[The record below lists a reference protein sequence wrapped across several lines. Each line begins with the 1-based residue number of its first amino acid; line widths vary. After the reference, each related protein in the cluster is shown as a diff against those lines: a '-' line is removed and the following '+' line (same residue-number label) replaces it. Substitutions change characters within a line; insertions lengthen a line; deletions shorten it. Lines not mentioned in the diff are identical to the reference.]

1 MTRDI
6 APLQLEIKQFLERVY
21 GLRVA
26 AIQTVNYEGKKK
38 RRKTGYFLRPG
49 YKKVEPCSPFF
60 CREIPS
66 QASSDKPAEAV
77 QPEDKPHSSGAVIM
91 QAYVTLE
98 PPAEASRS
106 A

>member
-60 CREIPS
+60 
-66 QASSDKPAEAV
+66 AGKF
-77 QPEDKPHSSGAVIM
+77 
-91 QAYVTLE
+91 
-98 PPAEASRS
+98 PPKHLLTSPLKRYS
-106 A
+106 LKISLTFPDL